1 MKPRMLPIL
10 KRAFF
15 IAVMLF
21 AAGARAAPL
30 KIPDVAVT
38 DQDGKRAHFY
48 SGLVRGHTVVVNFI
62 FTRCTTICGTMG
74 ANFGRLQRIVGPDVE
89 LISVSVDPL
98 DTPLMLKAWG
108 ERWDRGPR
116 WTLVTGAKTD
126 IDALRRAFGVYSSDF
141 INHSA
146 VTFIGNDTTGEWTR
160 VDGLAP
166 SARIASTVSKV
177 ASKEK
182 TR

>member
-1 MKPRMLPIL
+1 MLPIL
-10 KRAFF
+10 KRTFF
-15 IAVMLF
+15 VAMILF
-21 AAGARAAPL
+21 ASGALAAPL

-38 DQDGKRAHFY
+38 DQDGKQTHFY

-62 FTRCTTICGTMG
+62 FTNCTTICGTMG
-74 ANFGRLQRIVGPDVE
+74 ANFGRLQQIVGDDVT

-98 DTPLMLKAWG
+98 DTPPKLKAWS

-116 WTLVTGAKTD
+116 WTLVTGARND
-126 IDALRRAFGVYSSDF
+126 IDALRRAFGVYSADF
-141 INHSA
+141 VNHSA

-166 SARIASTVSKV
+166 ATRIASTVSKV
-177 ASKEK
+177 AKER

>member
-10 KRAFF
+10 KRTFL
-15 IAVMLF
+15 IAVVLF
-21 AAGARAAPL
+21 ASSARAAPL

-48 SGLVRGHTVVVNFI
+48 SSLVHGHTVVVNFI

-74 ANFGRLQRIVGPDVE
+74 ANFGRLQRIVGRDVE
-89 LISVSVDPL
+89 LISVSVDPM
-98 DTPLMLKAWG
+98 DTPAMLKAWG
-108 ERWDRGPR
+108 GLWDRGPR
-116 WTLVTGAKTD
+116 WTLVTGARAD
-126 IDALRRAFGVYSSDF
+126 IDALRRAFGVYSADF

-166 SARIASTVSKV
+166 ATRIASTVSKV
-177 ASKEK
+177 AAKEK

>member
-1 MKPRMLPIL
+1 MKPHLLPVL
-10 KRAFF
+10 KRTFF
-15 IAVMLF
+15 IAAMLL
-21 AAGARAAPL
+21 ANGAWAAPL
-30 KIPDVAVT
+30 KIPDVVVT

-48 SGLVRGHTVVVNFI
+48 SGLVHGHTVVVNFI

-74 ANFGRLQRIVGPDVE
+74 ANFGRLQRIVGHDVE

-98 DTPLMLKAWG
+98 DTPPMLKTWG

-126 IDALRRAFGVYSSDF
+126 IDALRRAFGVYSADF
-141 INHSA
+141 VNHSA

-166 SARIASTVSKV
+166 ATRIASTVSKV
-177 ASKEK
+177 AAKEK
-182 TR
+182 IR

>member
-1 MKPRMLPIL
+1 MNPRMLPIL
-10 KRAFF
+10 KRTFI
-15 IAVMLF
+15 IAVILF
-21 AAGARAAPL
+21 ANGTRAAPL

-48 SGLVRGHTVVVNFI
+48 SDLVRGHTVVVNFI

-74 ANFGRLQRIVGPDVE
+74 ANFGRLQRIVGHDID
-89 LISVSVDPL
+89 LISVSVDPQ
-98 DTPLMLKAWG
+98 DTPTMLKAWG
-108 ERWDRGPR
+108 GRWERGSR
-116 WTLVTGAKTD
+116 WTLVTGTRND
-126 IDALRRAFGVYSSDF
+126 IDALRRAFGVYSADF

-166 SARIASTVSKV
+166 ATRIASTVSKL
-177 ASKEK
+177 AAKEK